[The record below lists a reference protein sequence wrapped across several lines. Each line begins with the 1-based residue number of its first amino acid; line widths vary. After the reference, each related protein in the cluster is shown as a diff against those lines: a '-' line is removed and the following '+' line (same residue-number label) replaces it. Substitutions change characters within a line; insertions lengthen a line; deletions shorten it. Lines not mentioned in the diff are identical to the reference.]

1 MATHAAHAATDTRA
15 TAMRRAIELAARG
28 LGSTSPN
35 PVVGC
40 VITDA
45 RGAVVGEGWHQ
56 RAGGPHAEVHALR
69 AAGTAARGGTAYVT
83 LEPCN
88 HTGRTGPCAQALI
101 EAGVTRVVYAVSD
114 PNPQASGGGA
124 TLRAAGIATEAG
136 LLEQE
141 AEEGNAAWLTSVRRG
156 RPHVLWKY
164 AATLDGRIAA
174 ADGTSRW
181 ISSPESRADVHRLRA
196 EADAVVVGSGTLRA
210 DDPHLAVRGR
220 PGTDPADQPLRVVL
234 DTRATVRPGARVLD
248 DAAPTLIAVAEDAD
262 TGHLPGVDLVRLPAD
277 ENGISVHALLAELHR
292 RGVRSVLLE
301 GGPTLAGAF
310 VAAGAV
316 DKVVGY
322 LAPVLLGAGR
332 TALGDAGIDTIAD
345 ALRLRITETVR
356 IGPDLRVTAVPEAVP
371 TAPQGALSV
380 HRNRRRTWRGHR
392 RRAARRGLPLPP
404 ARPRR
409 HRGCQARRLHRRQ
422 RRVPDRRG
430 DRRRRVHRRRHAGDP
445 EPLQPRHPG
454 TGLPGQPG
462 APHGPRRPARRPPGP
477 RARGRHRR
485 DPLPHPSEHWEL
497 VKVALPAHLARY
509 VVEKGSI
516 TVDGVSLT
524 VVEAAADHFTISL
537 IPTTL
542 ALTTLGIKQPGDPV
556 NLEVDVLAKYVER
569 LLAAGVDPLSAKA
582 GEERS

>member
-1 MATHAAHAATDTRA
+1 MRQEDPVATHAAYAAPDTHA

-45 RGAVVGEGWHQ
+45 SGVVVGEGWHQ

-124 TLRAAGIATEAG
+124 TLRAAGIATGSG

-220 PGTDPADQPLRVVL
+220 PGLDPADQPLRVVV

-262 TGHLPGVDLVRLPAD
+262 TGHLPGVDLARLPA
-277 ENGISVHALLAELHR
+277 GATGLSVDALLAELHR

-332 TALGDAGIDTIAD
+332 TALGDAGIDTITD

-371 TAPQGALSV
+371 TAPK
-380 HRNRRRTWRGHR
+380 
-392 RRAARRGLPLPP
+392 
-404 ARPRR
+404 
-409 HRGCQARRLHRRQ
+409 
-422 RRVPDRRG
+422 
-430 DRRRRVHRRRHAGDP
+430 
-445 EPLQPRHPG
+445 
-454 TGLPGQPG
+454 
-462 APHGPRRPARRPPGP
+462 
-477 RARGRHRR
+477 
-485 DPLPHPSEHWEL
+485 EH
-497 VKVALPAHLARY
+497 
-509 VVEKGSI
+509 
-516 TVDGVSLT
+516 
-524 VVEAAADHFTISL
+524 
-537 IPTTL
+537 
-542 ALTTLGIKQPGDPV
+542 
-556 NLEVDVLAKYVER
+556 
-569 LLAAGVDPLSAKA
+569 
-582 GEERS
+582 